1 MGKILRLPQ
10 VKDKV
15 GLGKTTIYARIKS
28 GDFPKP
34 VKIGR
39 ISGWDE
45 VDLDA
50 WIEQLKQASRSVA

>member
-1 MGKILRLPQ
+1 MAKILRLPK

-15 GLGKTTIYARIKS
+15 GLGKTAIYARIKS
-28 GDFPKP
+28 GEFPKP
-34 VKIGR
+34 LKIGR

-50 WIEQLKQASRSVA
+50 WIEQQKQASRLVT